1 MKVLALT
8 LFCLLLAGNEAK
20 RFDKCELAKRMKQ
33 EGLDGYHGIS
43 LADWVCTA
51 FHESR
56 FDTSAVGPPD
66 SDGNRDYGIFQISS
80 RWWCDNGHRP
90 TANVCETSCNA
101 FLNDD
106 ITDDIKCA
114 KRIVLDHQGMG
125 FAWRSFT
132 EGYQCLAATMTLF
145 HLHS

>member
-1 MKVLALT
+1 MKVLVLT
-8 LFCLLLAGNEAK
+8 LFCLLLAENEAK
-20 RFDKCELAKRMKQ
+20 RFDKCELAKSLKQ
-33 EGLDGYHGIS
+33 KGLDGYHGIS

-51 FHESR
+51 FYESR

-66 SDGNRDYGIFQISS
+66 SHGNRDYGIFQISS

-90 TANVCETSCNA
+90 TENVCKTSCNA

-114 KRIVLDHQGMG
+114 KMIVLDPNGMG
-125 FAWRSFT
+125 AWVSWREHCKGQDLSGWT
-132 EGYQCLAATMTLF
+132 KDCNL
-145 HLHS
+145 

>member
-125 FAWRSFT
+125 AWVAWKEHCKGKDLSEWT
-132 EGYQCLAATMTLF
+132 KDCNL
-145 HLHS
+145 

>member
-1 MKVLALT
+1 M
-8 LFCLLLAGNEAK
+8 G
-20 RFDKCELAKRMKQ
+20 
-33 EGLDGYHGIS
+33 
-43 LADWVCTA
+43 VCTA

-66 SDGNRDYGIFQISS
+66 SNGNRDYGIFQISS

-125 FAWRSFT
+125 AWVAWKEHCKGKDLSEWT
-132 EGYQCLAATMTLF
+132 KDCNL
-145 HLHS
+145 